1 MDLQSIILREA
12 GQTETDTIRYCLYQW
27 ILQWIL
33 KNDTNKLIY
42 KSETDSQKQNTGIQL
57 PKEMQGGINWK
68 SGIKIDTLHYYI

>member
-1 MDLQSIILREA
+1 MDLQSIILSEA
-12 GQTETDTIRYCLYQW
+12 GQTETDTIRYCYT
-27 ILQWIL
+27 WIL

-68 SGIKIDTLHYYI
+68 SGIKIDTLHHYI